1 MCGNLKLAME
11 DITMDDP
18 QMSPTI
24 RRIFHAT
31 GKDLEVMSKHMELQG
46 KEITELKDDLT
57 EVKKDV
63 SIVNAKVDT
72 LTTVVV
78 EIERLVKEHFSPE
91 RVQETVIGR
100 GILKGIHTRKFWIG
114 VLFAIAL
121 ILLAGVGFY
130 NLILTNPSVANA
142 IVHAAAGA

>member
-31 GKDLEVMSKHMELQG
+31 GKDLEIMSKHMESQG
-46 KEITELKDDLT
+46 KEITELKEDLT

-63 SIVNAKVDT
+63 SVVNAKVDT

-78 EIERLVKEHFSPE
+78 EIEKMIKDHFNPELVKES
-91 RVQETVIGR
+91 VIGH
-100 GILKGIHTRKFWIG
+100 GIIMGMKTRKFWIG
-114 VLFAIAL
+114 LFLFVCI
-121 ILLAGVGFY
+121 ILLAGIGVY
-130 NLILTNPSVANA
+130 NIILTNPQIAKS
-142 IVHAAAGA
+142 IIDAAARG